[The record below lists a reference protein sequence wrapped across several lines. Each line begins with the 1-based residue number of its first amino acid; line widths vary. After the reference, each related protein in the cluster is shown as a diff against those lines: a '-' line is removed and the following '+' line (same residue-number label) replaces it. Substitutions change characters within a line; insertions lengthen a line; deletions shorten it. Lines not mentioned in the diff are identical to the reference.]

1 MLPVSFDRSMRA
13 NKIPAAD
20 VIQGTLDLLVL
31 KALVRAPIHGWGIAA
46 RIKELSDD
54 AFQLGQGSLYPA
66 LHRLEKRGWITSIW
80 RQTEKNRI
88 ARFYELTAKGRQA
101 LEDRIKRWRAYASA
115 IDLVIDAD

>member
-1 MLPVSFDRSMRA
+1 MRA
-13 NKIPAAD
+13 NTIPAAD

-31 KALVRAPIHGWGIAA
+31 KALVRAPMHGWGIGT

-80 RQTEKNRI
+80 QQTEKNRI
-88 ARFYELTAKGRQA
+88 ARFYELTPKGRHA
-101 LEDRIKRWRAYASA
+101 LDDRIKRWRVYASA